1 MTLGLYN
8 ILREKMI
15 HNTVEGGGGGGTPL
29 FGQGM

>member
-15 HNTVEGGGGGGTPL
+15 HNTVEGGGGGTPL

>member
-15 HNTVEGGGGGGTPL
+15 HNTVEGGGGTPL
-29 FGQGM
+29 FAQGM